1 MKSIVEQDE
10 IRDLQMEVENLKAVI
25 KELRRRQR
33 QDNAEIDRLTEELEK
48 YKD

>member
-1 MKSIVEQDE
+1 MQSIIEQDKMRE
-10 IRDLQMEVENLKAVI
+10 LQVEVDNLKAVI

-33 QDNAEIDRLTEELEK
+33 QDNLEIDRLTEELET

>member
-1 MKSIVEQDE
+1 MKPIVEQDE
-10 IRDLQMEVENLKAVI
+10 IRELHIEVETLKCVI
-25 KELRRRQR
+25 KELRRRFR

>member
-1 MKSIVEQDE
+1 MKPIVEQDE
-10 IRDLQMEVENLKAVI
+10 IRELHIEVDNLKAVI
-25 KELRRRQR
+25 KELRRRLR

>member
-10 IRDLQMEVENLKAVI
+10 IREMKIEIDNLKAVI
-25 KELRRRQR
+25 KELRRRSR
-33 QDNAEIDRLTEELEK
+33 MDNAEIDALTEELET